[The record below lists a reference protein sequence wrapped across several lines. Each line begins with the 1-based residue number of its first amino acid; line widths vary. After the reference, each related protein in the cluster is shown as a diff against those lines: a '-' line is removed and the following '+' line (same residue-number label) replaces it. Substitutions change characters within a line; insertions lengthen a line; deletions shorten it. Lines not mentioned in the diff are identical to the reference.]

1 MDCILIRM
9 VRWRS
14 TSLFLLERASE
25 FYAYCELFCSLVEAM
40 MCAKSWHALISSC
53 VQSNCG
59 GGLSPWNTW
68 ISCEEMEGWGQ
79 CWQVDPDPAS
89 ENHSSPTRTVLGG
102 NGGAFES
109 VAVDNT
115 DPNEPIFF
123 LTEDHEAGALRR
135 FVADGNGWDSL
146 HNGGTT
152 SYLYFIDDQ
161 NFEWTS
167 SIDDGRRSAQWY
179 YPNSE
184 GISYFDGML
193 YFVSKEMQTLYTLDL
208 AQMTYQREGT
218 GGSHL
223 LGRGSFNAQP
233 DQIFIASGV
242 GEAGKR
248 YQYFTEDGGSSPG
261 LFARDGD
268 GSYYTVFQ
276 GIEGVYEED
285 ETVGVA
291 FTRDRT
297 RLYAGL
303 QDVGLLLELT
313 RDDGMPF
320 E

>member
-1 MDCILIRM
+1 
-9 VRWRS
+9 
-14 TSLFLLERASE
+14 
-25 FYAYCELFCSLVEAM
+25 
-40 MCAKSWHALISSC
+40 
-53 VQSNCG
+53 
-59 GGLSPWNTW
+59 
-68 ISCEEMEGWGQ
+68 MEGWGQ

-102 NGGAFES
+102 SGGAFES

-167 SIDDGRRSAQWY
+167 SVDDGRRSAQWY